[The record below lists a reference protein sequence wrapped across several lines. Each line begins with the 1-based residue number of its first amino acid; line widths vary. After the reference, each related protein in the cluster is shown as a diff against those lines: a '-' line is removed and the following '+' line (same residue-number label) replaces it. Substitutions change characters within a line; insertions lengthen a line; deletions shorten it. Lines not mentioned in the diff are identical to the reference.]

1 MFHEAELADDSS
13 DRIVWRFA
21 QENQMILLTANRR
34 MKGVDNLEQ
43 TIREENTTSSLP
55 VVTIASLDRFN
66 DREYRERCAVRL
78 IHILLDI
85 ENYKDVGRIFIP

>member
-1 MFHEAELADDSS
+1 MEICTGKPNDFIDRQSS
-13 DRIVWRFA
+13 N
-21 QENQMILLTANRR
+21 E
-34 MKGVDNLEQ
+34 GVDNLEQ

-78 IHILLDI
+78 IDILLDI
-85 ENYKDVGRIFIP
+85 ENYKGVGRIFIP